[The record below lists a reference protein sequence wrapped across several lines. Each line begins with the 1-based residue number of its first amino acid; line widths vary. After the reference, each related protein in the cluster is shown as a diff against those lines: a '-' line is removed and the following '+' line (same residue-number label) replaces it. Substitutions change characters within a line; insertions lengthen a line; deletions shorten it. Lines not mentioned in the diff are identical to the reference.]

1 MEIASTGDPSPRTGR
16 WWRIVLGPALAS
28 VIVVLGPGDTPT
40 VAAMAAIAA
49 WMAAWWV
56 TEAVPIPV
64 TALLPL
70 VLIPVAGIQSVVD
83 VAPNYG
89 RSTVFL
95 FLGGYMLAIGLQAS
109 GVHRRMALGIVHA
122 VGGEPTRVI
131 LGFMIASA
139 FLSMWITNTATVM
152 VLMPIG
158 LSVIEA
164 ARDRDTDPRELRNF
178 AVTVMLAIAYA
189 ADMGGMT
196 TLVGTAPN
204 LSYKEQLTRLFP
216 AAPETSFVGWMGIG
230 LPLAVVFVF
239 CGWLLL
245 TRFLFRPGRSSL
257 LGSSEAVARLRSE
270 LGPPRRDE
278 IVTAALF
285 GLTAMLWITRR
296 DITVGG
302 TLIPGWGSIPWLEG
316 GFLDDSVVAVGM
328 AILLFIIPSKSR
340 PGERLLDWSMSSRM
354 PWGMLLLFGG
364 GFALA
369 DGFGVSGLSLWMGG
383 HFSALE
389 GAPPLLVILLVCT
402 ALTFLT
408 ELTSN
413 TATTEMALPIL
424 GAAAVAM
431 NTDPRALMIPAT
443 LSASCAFMMPVASPT
458 QAIVFGSGWVPI
470 RQMVR
475 AGIWFNLLG
484 IALVTLVFWVLCG
497 PVAGI
502 VPGSVPAWVT
512 P

>member
-1 MEIASTGDPSPRTGR
+1 MQHASTGDRPVATGR
-16 WWRIVLGPALAS
+16 WWRIALGPALAAS
-28 VIVVLGPGDTPT
+28 LWAFGAGDTPT

-70 VLIPVAGIQSVVD
+70 VLVPLAGIQPVTE
-83 VAPNYG
+83 VAPNYA

-95 FLGGYMLAIGLQAS
+95 FLGGYMLAIGLQES
-109 GVHRRMALGIVHA
+109 GVHRRLALWIVHT
-122 VGGEPTRVI
+122 VGGSPSRVI
-131 LGFMIASA
+131 LGFMIAAA

-164 ARDRDTDPRELRNF
+164 ARDRDADPRELRTF

-216 AAPETSFVGWMGIG
+216 QAPETSFVGWMGIG

-245 TRFLFRPGRSSL
+245 TRLLFRGGAAAL
-257 LGSSEAVARLRSE
+257 LGSREAVARLRGE
-270 LGPPRRDE
+270 LGPLRRDE
-278 IVTAALF
+278 LVCGLLFTITAV
-285 GLTAMLWITRR
+285 LWITRR
-296 DITVGG
+296 DITVGDVV
-302 TLIPGWGSIPWLEG
+302 LPGWGSLPWIAGSLI
-316 GFLDDSVVAVGM
+316 DDSVVAVGM
-328 AILLFIIPSKSR
+328 AILLFLIPSQSR
-340 PGERLLDWSMSSRM
+340 PGERLLEWRMSDRM

-369 DGFGVSGLSLWMGG
+369 DGFGASGLSLWMGG

-431 NTDPRALMIPAT
+431 NADPRALMIPAT

-484 IALVTLVFWVLCG
+484 IGLVTVVFWVLCG

-502 VPGSVPAWVT
+502 VPGSVPEWVA

>member
-1 MEIASTGDPSPRTGR
+1 
-16 WWRIVLGPALAS
+16 
-28 VIVVLGPGDTPT
+28 
-40 VAAMAAIAA
+40 
-49 WMAAWWV
+49 
-56 TEAVPIPV
+56 
-64 TALLPL
+64 
-70 VLIPVAGIQSVVD
+70 
-83 VAPNYG
+83 
-89 RSTVFL
+89 
-95 FLGGYMLAIGLQAS
+95 
-109 GVHRRMALGIVHA
+109 
-122 VGGEPTRVI
+122 
-131 LGFMIASA
+131 
-139 FLSMWITNTATVM
+139 
-152 VLMPIG
+152 
-158 LSVIEA
+158 
-164 ARDRDTDPRELRNF
+164 
-178 AVTVMLAIAYA
+178 
-189 ADMGGMT
+189 
-196 TLVGTAPN
+196 
-204 LSYKEQLTRLFP
+204 
-216 AAPETSFVGWMGIG
+216 
-230 LPLAVVFVF
+230 
-239 CGWLLL
+239 
-245 TRFLFRPGRSSL
+245 
-257 LGSSEAVARLRSE
+257 
-270 LGPPRRDE
+270 
-278 IVTAALF
+278 
-285 GLTAMLWITRR
+285 
-296 DITVGG
+296 
-302 TLIPGWGSIPWLEG
+302 
-316 GFLDDSVVAVGM
+316 
-328 AILLFIIPSKSR
+328 
-340 PGERLLDWSMSSRM
+340 M

-389 GAPPLLVILLVCT
+389 GAPPLLVILLVCM